1 VDLTIEVR
9 KKTRIAVKFLRARCG
24 VRYWEDATVNGRS
37 DDDGSLIPCRNGDE
51 WSPTIDL
58 AAGRIIGWPQ
68 GTTADIHYKVCDDG
82 IYELLDEHR
91 NTVAKREGYVI
102 GMMCPERNGY
112 GDYII
117 MKVGPDGVIANWK
130 VDLSDFEERPPQ

>member
-1 VDLTIEVR
+1 
-9 KKTRIAVKFLRARCG
+9 
-24 VRYWEDATVNGRS
+24 
-37 DDDGSLIPCRNGDE
+37 
-51 WSPTIDL
+51 L